1 METFL
6 IIDGN
11 SIINRAFYAIKL
23 LTNKHGVYTN
33 GVYGFLSILFKQMDE
48 LHPDYIAVAFD
59 MRAPTF
65 RHKQY
70 KEYKAQRKG
79 MPDELAMQMP
89 ILKEILTAMRIAIY
103 EKEGYEADD
112 IIGTVSRMCDEQ
124 NIECLILTGDKDD
137 LQLCSGTTKVLLTV
151 TRAGQTATTV
161 YDAAAMT
168 ENYGVTPAEFIDVKA
183 LMGDTSDNIPGVKG
197 IGEKSAFAL
206 IGQFHSL
213 DNLYAHLD
221 DPAIKPAAHKKLE
234 DGRDMAYMSRQL
246 ATIDRFV
253 PGDWDISAAKRKEF
267 DTPRLAELF
276 RNLDFHAFAK
286 RLGENG
292 AAQAP
297 EAAKLPELP
306 FVRVETAEALQ
317 AAIAAAGDK
326 LFYRLYT
333 VGGELY
339 AVSLLSEGKAVF
351 ASRDMLVT
359 DSVIA
364 AALQAAVE
372 DDGILKVSHDCK
384 EDMVLLHRY
393 GAEYG
398 DNYFDISVAG
408 YILSPARSNYAIAQ
422 LAEEFLHVSAVDSAE
437 LYGKGRGR
445 REMDGLHTDELER
458 LVCSELAALQALY
471 EYEEKTI
478 AELNQQALY
487 YDMELP
493 LTKVL
498 ASMEI
503 LGFQVDKE
511 QLIAFGKEL
520 DGQMKAQEAAIYQL
534 AGEEFNINS
543 PKQLGEILFEKLGLP
558 SKKKTKTGYSTSAEV
573 LEKLQ
578 DKHEIIGHILSY
590 RQVAKLKSTYVDGF
604 LGLIDPADGRIHS
617 KFMQTVAVTGR
628 ISSTEPNLQN
638 IPMRTELGRE
648 LRRMF
653 VARGGD
659 VLIDADYSQIE
670 LRVLAHIAGDENMV
684 AAFAGGEDIHTAT
697 AMNVFGVAKEEITPL
712 LRSRAKAVNFGI
724 VYGMGSFSLS
734 QDLHITNAEA
744 KDYIDQYFA
753 KHPNVKAYM
762 DGAVEQAK
770 NAGYV
775 ETLFGRRRYIPEVKS
790 SNFMLRAAGERM
802 AMNTPIQGTAADII
816 KIAMVRVYRELKKRG
831 MQSRLILQ
839 VHDELIIEAVP
850 GEAEQAK
857 ALLKECM
864 EGAANLNVPL
874 TVDANVGKTWY
885 DAK

>member
-33 GVYGFLSILFKQMDE
+33 GVYGFLTILFKQLDE
-48 LHPDYIAVAFD
+48 LQPDYAAVAFD

-70 KEYKAQRKG
+70 KQYKAQRKG
-79 MPDELAMQMP
+79 MPEELAMQMP
-89 ILKEILTAMRIAIY
+89 ILKEILAAMNITIY

-112 IIGTVSRMCDEQ
+112 IIGTVSRVCDEQ
-124 NIECLILTGDKDD
+124 NVECLILTGDKDD
-137 LQLCSGTTKVLLTV
+137 LQLCSDTTKVLLTI
-151 TRAGQTATTV
+151 TRAGQTTTTV
-161 YDAAAMT
+161 YDAAAMKAD
-168 ENYGVTPAEFIDVKA
+168 YGVTPAEFIDVKA

-221 DPAIKPAAHKKLE
+221 DPAIKPAARKKLE
-234 DGRDMAYMSRQL
+234 DDREMAYLSQQL

-253 PGDWDISAAKRKEF
+253 PGDWVISAAKRREF

-286 RLGENG
+286 RLGDAGVAKSAES
-292 AAQAP
+292 AQ
-297 EAAKLPELP
+297 LPKLP
-306 FVRVETAEALQ
+306 FVRVESAEGLQ
-317 AAIAAAGDK
+317 AAVAAAGDK
-326 LFYRLYT
+326 LVYRLYT

-339 AVSLLSEGKAVF
+339 AAALLSDGKAAF
-351 ASRDMLVT
+351 ISRDLLVT
-359 DSVIA
+359 DANIA
-364 AALQAAVE
+364 AAFRPAMESESV
-372 DDGILKVSHDCK
+372 LKISHDCK

-393 GAEYG
+393 GVDYS
-398 DNYFDISVAG
+398 DSYFDVSVAG
-408 YILSPARSNYAIAQ
+408 YILSPARSNYAIAP
-422 LAEEFLHVSAVDSAE
+422 LAEEFLHCTVADSAE
-437 LYGKGRGR
+437 LFGKGRGK
-445 REMDGLHTDELER
+445 RELDGLNADELEG
-458 LVCSELAALQALY
+458 LVCGELAALQALY
-471 EYEEKTI
+471 AYEEKTI
-478 AELNQQALY
+478 AELGQQALY
-487 YDMELP
+487 YDIELP

-503 LGFQVDKE
+503 LGFAVDKE
-511 QLIAFGKEL
+511 QLIAFGEEL
-520 DGQMKAQEAAIYQL
+520 NGRMKAQEEAIYAL
-534 AGEEFNINS
+534 AGETFNINS

-558 SKKKTKTGYSTSAEV
+558 SKKKTKTGYSTNAEV
-573 LEKLQ
+573 LEKLK

-638 IPMRTELGRE
+638 IPMRTDLGRE

-653 VARGGD
+653 VPRDGD
-659 VLIDADYSQIE
+659 LLVDADYSQIE
-670 LRVLAHIAGDENMV
+670 LRVLAHIAGDETMA
-684 AAFAGGEDIHTAT
+684 AAFGSGEDIHAAT
-697 AMNVFGVAKEEITPL
+697 AMHVFGVAKEDITPL

-724 VYGMGSFSLS
+724 VYGMGSFSLA
-734 QDLHITNAEA
+734 QDLHISNAEA

-753 KHPNVKAYM
+753 KHPKVKAYM

-775 ETLFGRRRYIPEVKS
+775 ETLFGRRRYIPEVRA

-839 VHDELIIEAVP
+839 VHDELIIEAAA
-850 GEAEQAK
+850 GEEEQAQ

-864 EGAANLNVPL
+864 EGAAELCVPL
-874 TVDANVGKTWY
+874 TVDAHVGKTWY

>member
-1 METFL
+1 METYL
-6 IIDGN
+6 MIDGN

-23 LTNKHGVYTN
+23 LTNQHGVYTN
-33 GVYGFLSILFKQMDE
+33 GVYGFLSILFKQLDE
-48 LHPDYIAVAFD
+48 LEPDYVAVAFD

-89 ILKEILTAMRIAIY
+89 ILKEILSAMHIAIY

-112 IIGTVSRMCDEQ
+112 IIGTVSRVCEESGV
-124 NIECLILTGDKDD
+124 ECRILTGDKDD
-137 LQLCSGTTKVLLTV
+137 LQLCSETTKVLLTV
-151 TRAGQTATTV
+151 TRAGQTTTTV

-168 ENYGVTPAEFIDVKA
+168 ERYGVTPAEFIDVKA

-213 DNLYAHLD
+213 DNLYEHLE
-221 DPAIKPAAHKKLE
+221 DPAIKPAARRKLE
-234 DGRDMAYMSRQL
+234 EGRDMAYMSRQL

-253 PGDWDISAAKRKEF
+253 PGTWELAVAKRQAF
-267 DTPRLAELF
+267 DMPRLAELF

-286 RLGENG
+286 RLGDG
-292 AAQAP
+292 TAQAT
-297 EAAKLPELP
+297 EAAALPELP
-306 FVRVETAEALQ
+306 FVRVETAEDLQ
-317 AAIAAAGDK
+317 AAVAAAGNK
-326 LFYRLYT
+326 LVYRLYT

-339 AVSLLSEGKAVF
+339 AAALLSDGRAVF
-351 ASRDMLVT
+351 VSRDMLVT
-359 DSVIA
+359 DSAIA
-364 AALQAAVE
+364 AALQPAVE
-372 DDGILKVSHDCK
+372 DAAVLKISHDCK

-393 GAEYG
+393 GLQYS
-398 DNYFDISVAG
+398 DSYFDVSVAG

-422 LAEEFLHVSAVDSAE
+422 LAEEFLNCTAVDSAE
-437 LYGKGRGR
+437 LYGKGRAR
-445 REMDGLHTDELER
+445 REMDGLHADELER

-471 EYEEKTI
+471 DYEEKAI
-478 AELNQQALY
+478 AELGQQALF

-503 LGFQVDKE
+503 LGFAVDKE

-520 DGQMKAQEAAIYQL
+520 DGQMKAQEAAIYSL
-534 AGEEFNINS
+534 AGEAFNINS

-558 SKKKTKTGYSTSAEV
+558 SKKKTKTGYSTNAEV
-573 LEKLQ
+573 LEKLK

-604 LGLIDPADGRIHS
+604 LGLIDPRDGRIHS

-638 IPMRTELGRE
+638 IPMRTDLGRE

-653 VARGGD
+653 VARSGD
-659 VLIDADYSQIE
+659 VLVDADYSQIE
-670 LRVLAHIAGDENMV
+670 LRVLAHIADDANMI

-697 AMNVFGVAKEEITPL
+697 AMNVFGVAKEDITPL

-762 DGAVEQAK
+762 DGAVEQARQ
-770 NAGYV
+770 AGYV

-831 MQSRLILQ
+831 MRSRLILQ
-839 VHDELIIEAVP
+839 VHDELIIEAAPDEV
-850 GEAEQAK
+850 EQAR

-864 EGAANLNVPL
+864 EGAAKLHVPL

>member
-1 METFL
+1 METYL

-23 LTNKHGVYTN
+23 LTNQHGVYTN
-33 GVYGFLSILFKQMDE
+33 GIYGFLSILFKQLDE
-48 LHPDYIAVAFD
+48 HNPDYIAVAFD

-89 ILKEILTAMRIAIY
+89 ILKEVLSAMNITIY

-112 IIGTVSRMCDEQ
+112 IIGTVSRLCDQ
-124 NIECLILTGDKDD
+124 QQVECLILTGDKDD
-137 LQLCSGTTKVLLTV
+137 LQLCSDTTKVLLTV

-161 YDAAAMT
+161 YDAAAMRAQ
-168 ENYGVTPAEFIDVKA
+168 YGVTPAEFIDVKA
-183 LMGDTSDNIPGVKG
+183 LMGDASDNIPGVKG
-197 IGEKSAFAL
+197 IGEKSAFSL

-221 DPAIKPAAHKKLE
+221 DPAIKPAARKKLE
-234 DGRDMAYMSRQL
+234 EGRDMAYMSQSL
-246 ATIDRFV
+246 ATIDRQV
-253 PGDWDISAAKRKEF
+253 PGEFALSGAKRQAY
-267 DTPRLAELF
+267 DTPRLAKLF
-276 RNLDFHAFAK
+276 QNLDFHAFSK
-286 RLGENG
+286 RIGG
-292 AAQAP
+292 SGDDMP
-297 EAAKLPELP
+297 EGNRLPSLP
-306 FVRVETAEALQ
+306 FVRLDTRQALQ
-317 AAIAAAGDK
+317 DAIAAAGK
-326 LFYRLYT
+326 RLVYRLYT

-339 AVSLLSEGKAVF
+339 AMAVLSDGKAAF
-351 ASRDMLVT
+351 ISRDITVT
-359 DSVIA
+359 DSDMADAFRA
-364 AALQAAVE
+364 AAE
-372 DDGILKVSHDCK
+372 DGTVCKVSLDCK

-393 GAEYG
+393 GIGYA
-398 DNYFDISVAG
+398 DHYFDVSVAG
-408 YILSPARSNYAIAQ
+408 YILSPARARYDIAGM
-422 LAEEFLHVSAVDSAE
+422 ASEFLGCTAVDAKE
-437 LYGKGRGR
+437 LFGKGRGR
-445 REMDGLHTDELER
+445 RELDGLSAGELEP
-458 LVCSELAALQALY
+458 LVCSELAALSALQ
-471 EYEEKTI
+471 EYEEAAI
-478 AELNQQALY
+478 GELGQQKLCY
-487 YDMELP
+487 EIEFP

-503 LGFQVDKE
+503 LGFAVDREQLLAFGGLLSARMKE
-511 QLIAFGKEL
+511 QET
-520 DGQMKAQEAAIYQL
+520 AIYAL
-534 AGEEFNINS
+534 AGGEFNINS
-543 PKQLGEILFEKLGLP
+543 PRQLGEILFEKLGLP
-558 SKKKTKTGYSTSAEV
+558 AKKKTKTGYSTDAET
-573 LEKLQ
+573 LEKLK
-578 DKHEIIGHILSY
+578 DKHEIVGHILSY
-590 RQVAKLKSTYVDGF
+590 RQVAKLKSTYVDGL
-604 LGLIDPADGRIHS
+604 LGLIDPKDGRIHS

-638 IPMRTELGRE
+638 IPMRTDLGRE

-653 VARGGD
+653 VPQSGD
-659 VLIDADYSQIE
+659 VLVDADYSQIE
-670 LRVLAHIAGDENMV
+670 LRVLAHIADDANMI

-697 AMNVFGVAKEEITPL
+697 AMHVFGVSKDEITPL

-734 QDLHITNAEA
+734 QDLHISNAEA

-775 ETLFGRRRYIPEVKS
+775 ETLFGRRRYLPEVKS

-839 VHDELIIEAVP
+839 VHDELILECP
-850 GEAEQAK
+850 PNEAEQAK

-864 EGAANLNVPL
+864 EGAADLKVPL
-874 TVDANVGKTWY
+874 TADAQAGESWY

>member
-1 METFL
+1 METYL
-6 IIDGN
+6 MIDGN

-23 LTNKHGVYTN
+23 LTNQHGVYTN
-33 GVYGFLSILFKQMDE
+33 GIYGFLSILFKQLDE
-48 LHPDYIAVAFD
+48 LEPDYVAVAFD

-89 ILKEILTAMRIAIY
+89 ILKEILSAMHIAIY

-112 IIGTVSRMCDEQ
+112 IIGTVSRVCEESGV
-124 NIECLILTGDKDD
+124 ECRILTGDKDD
-137 LQLCSGTTKVLLTV
+137 LQLCSETTKVLLTV
-151 TRAGQTATTV
+151 TRAGQTTTTV
-161 YDAAAMT
+161 YDAAVMT
-168 ENYGVTPAEFIDVKA
+168 ESYGVTPAEFIDVKA

-213 DNLYAHLD
+213 DNLYDHLE
-221 DPAIKPAAHKKLE
+221 DPAIKPAARRKLE
-234 DGRDMAYMSRQL
+234 EDRDMAYMSQQL

-253 PGDWDISAAKRKEF
+253 PGTWELAAAKRQAF
-267 DTPRLAELF
+267 DMPRLAELF

-286 RLGENG
+286 RLGDG
-292 AAQAP
+292 AAQVP
-297 EAAKLPELP
+297 EEAVLPKLP
-306 FVRVETAEALQ
+306 FVRVETAEDLQ
-317 AAIAAAGDK
+317 AAVAAAGNK
-326 LFYRLYT
+326 LVYRLYT

-339 AVSLLSEGKAVF
+339 AAALLSDGRAVF
-351 ASRDMLVT
+351 VSRDMLVT
-359 DSVIA
+359 DSAIA
-364 AALQAAVE
+364 AALQPAVE
-372 DDGILKVSHDCK
+372 DAAVLKISHDCK

-393 GAEYG
+393 GLQYS
-398 DNYFDISVAG
+398 DSYFDVSVAG
-408 YILSPARSNYAIAQ
+408 YILSPARSNYAIAP
-422 LAEEFLHVSAVDSAE
+422 LTEEFLNCTAVDSAE
-437 LYGKGRGR
+437 LYGKGRVR
-445 REMDGLHTDELER
+445 REMDGLHADELER

-471 EYEEKTI
+471 DYEEKAI
-478 AELNQQALY
+478 AELGQQTLF

-503 LGFQVDKE
+503 LGFAVDKE

-520 DGQMKAQEAAIYQL
+520 YGQMKAQEAAIYSL
-534 AGEEFNINS
+534 AGEAFNINS

-558 SKKKTKTGYSTSAEV
+558 SKKKTKTGYSTNAEV
-573 LEKLQ
+573 LEKLK

-604 LGLIDPADGRIHS
+604 LGLIDPRDGRIHS

-638 IPMRTELGRE
+638 IPMRTDLGRE

-653 VARGGD
+653 VARSGD
-659 VLIDADYSQIE
+659 VLVDADYSQIE
-670 LRVLAHIAGDENMV
+670 LRVLAHIADDANMI

-697 AMNVFGVAKEEITPL
+697 AMNVFGVAKEDITPL

-762 DGAVEQAK
+762 DGAVEQARQ
-770 NAGYV
+770 AGYV

-816 KIAMVRVYRELKKRG
+816 KIAMVRVYRELKNRG
-831 MQSRLILQ
+831 MRSRLILQ
-839 VHDELIIEAVP
+839 VHDELIIEAAPDEV
-850 GEAEQAK
+850 EQAR

-864 EGAANLNVPL
+864 EGAAKLHVPL